1 MDSTSK
7 LKTVVFSDVRK
18 SSFRLQKLSEC
29 KKTLREGLGER
40 VGEGENKIGNFPR
53 ISYFRGMKNMKSGI
67 LLYLYMVCAGLLSAF
82 CGATAGEQYNYRQIT
97 PRDGMLS
104 NVRCVHAEKR
114 GFVWIG
120 SSTEGL
126 MRFDNYLPRRYS
138 SHDKGE
144 HALPGNN
151 IAQIA
156 EDSLGQIWVLTN
168 KGLARYRP
176 ETDDFYVPK
185 QPSEPGGGNLIVHC
199 ASPVAG
205 GMLFGSQ
212 NQIFRY
218 DYADDKI
225 RLLLNLRREEP
236 YPIHALYP
244 LEDGNFLCFNRW
256 RGVLVADSR
265 SGETRQPAFGSQKEN
280 TSILVDSQGRV
291 WLSPYNRGIECFDPE
306 GRRIAVYNTGNS
318 ALSNNVVLCMTEQ
331 EGKIWIGTDGGGIN
345 ILDPQTK
352 RISVLKHLPGN
363 PYTLP
368 CNSIRS
374 LHGDANGT
382 IWAGRIRGGL
392 IIIRKSDVKI
402 HVGTQPMSPDGLSA
416 ESVLCLYQEPGS
428 EQVWIGT
435 DGGGINRFD
444 PRTERFTHYP
454 STFGYK
460 IASIAGLSQQELLLS
475 IFSKGLYTF
484 DKRSGRLSALNCED
498 SLLRYQTTY
507 SGQSVNLLRES
518 DSTILFFAKPSY
530 RYHTRTR
537 RMERLETPDWLHA
550 GFPIAHEN
558 GKSYFHDQWHV
569 YETELGSNRIE
580 TLFGTGQDT
589 LINSIARTAE
599 GAFWIA
605 TDKGVLLRQ
614 PGAARCEEIPTPFF
628 RTLQAVVCDTR
639 GRVWAG
645 TDNGIFVRLPDV
657 GRFIP
662 FGESEEDAWNEFQPK
677 ARLATGDGSV
687 YLGGTGGLFHV
698 SAVHTPP
705 PADAPDI
712 GLMDAVLDGERA
724 ANRPPDEELRIPWT
738 NKTLVIRIRV
748 QEDDFFRKRL
758 YRFRVTGDSY
768 QEEFDSNN
776 PELML
781 RNLVPGHYVIEATCN
796 TPGGEWAAWKPVLRC
811 VVNPP
816 WYRSGWFT
824 ALWILAAAGL
834 ILGLFF
840 RLLRRKELRMQR
852 ELDRH
857 RQQIAEDKVRFLINI
872 SHELRTPLT
881 LILAPLGRLIR
892 NAPDAVTDRS
902 LLKKIYK
909 QAQRMKELINMVLTL
924 RKMETGVTTLH
935 PQSRDVNEWV
945 REIVEDFR
953 LEADDREIE
962 LRVEEDPQAGVRSFD
977 TEKCMI
983 VLSNLLINALK
994 HSPDRSRI
1002 TVRTEYE
1009 AARKRIR
1016 ISVIDRGCG
1025 LEGVD
1030 VERLFTRF
1038 YQGDSERSG
1047 SGIGLS
1053 YAKILVEQHGGTI
1066 GAAENPE
1073 GGATFHFELPATL
1086 SEETIEHAPRNY
1098 LNELLESG
1106 AAENTAGAEPDLSQL
1121 SMLVVEDDKE
1131 LVGFLKTEFAPRT
1144 KQLFTAHDGVEAL
1157 EILEKAPVDIIVSD
1171 VMMPRMNGYELCRQV
1186 KERIDISHIPVILL
1200 TARNDEQ
1207 SQLLGYNYG
1216 ADGYMAKPFEIEML
1230 SAMIAN
1236 LLRNRNLIRER
1247 YRQQSVM
1254 PAPEETAFS
1263 SADERFLVRL
1273 RTLVEENLQQV
1284 QFNIPYL
1291 CREIGMSRTV
1301 LYNKLKLLTGLN
1313 VKEYVTKIRIE
1324 RACRLIRETD
1334 ISITEVAEQTGFS
1347 SSRYFST
1354 AFKQYMGVTPS
1365 QYKSDPQ
1372 AEQES

>member
-1 MDSTSK
+1 M
-7 LKTVVFSDVRK
+7 
-18 SSFRLQKLSEC
+18 
-29 KKTLREGLGER
+29 
-40 VGEGENKIGNFPR
+40 
-53 ISYFRGMKNMKSGI
+53 
-67 LLYLYMVCAGLLSAF
+67 
-82 CGATAGEQYNYRQIT
+82 
-97 PRDGMLS
+97 
-104 NVRCVHAEKR
+104 
-114 GFVWIG
+114 
-120 SSTEGL
+120 
-126 MRFDNYLPRRYS
+126 
-138 SHDKGE
+138 
-144 HALPGNN
+144 
-151 IAQIA
+151 
-156 EDSLGQIWVLTN
+156 
-168 KGLARYRP
+168 
-176 ETDDFYVPK
+176 
-185 QPSEPGGGNLIVHC
+185 
-199 ASPVAG
+199 
-205 GMLFGSQ
+205 
-212 NQIFRY
+212 
-218 DYADDKI
+218 
-225 RLLLNLRREEP
+225 
-236 YPIHALYP
+236 
-244 LEDGNFLCFNRW
+244 
-256 RGVLVADSR
+256 
-265 SGETRQPAFGSQKEN
+265 
-280 TSILVDSQGRV
+280 
-291 WLSPYNRGIECFDPE
+291 
-306 GRRIAVYNTGNS
+306 
-318 ALSNNVVLCMTEQ
+318 
-331 EGKIWIGTDGGGIN
+331 
-345 ILDPQTK
+345 
-352 RISVLKHLPGN
+352 
-363 PYTLP
+363 
-368 CNSIRS
+368 
-374 LHGDANGT
+374 
-382 IWAGRIRGGL
+382 
-392 IIIRKSDVKI
+392 
-402 HVGTQPMSPDGLSA
+402 
-416 ESVLCLYQEPGS
+416 
-428 EQVWIGT
+428 
-435 DGGGINRFD
+435 
-444 PRTERFTHYP
+444 
-454 STFGYK
+454 
-460 IASIAGLSQQELLLS
+460 
-475 IFSKGLYTF
+475 
-484 DKRSGRLSALNCED
+484 
-498 SLLRYQTTY
+498 
-507 SGQSVNLLRES
+507 NLLRES

-796 TPGGEWAAWKPVLRC
+796 TAGGEWAAWKPVLRC

-1086 SEETIEHAPRNY
+1086 SGETIEHAPRNY

-1157 EILEKAPVDIIVSD
+1157 EILEKTSVDIIVSD
-1171 VMMPRMNGYELCRQV
+1171 VMMPRMNGYELCRRV
-1186 KERIDISHIPVILL
+1186 KERINISHIPVILL

-1301 LYNKLKLLTGLN
+1301 LYNKLKQLTGLN

-1372 AEQES
+1372 AEQEQV

>member
-1 MDSTSK
+1 MDSTPK

-82 CGATAGEQYNYRQIT
+82 CRATAGEQYNYRQIT

-218 DYADDKI
+218 DYADDEI
-225 RLLLNLRREEP
+225 RLLLTFRREDP
-236 YPIHALYP
+236 YPIHALYT
-244 LEDGNFLCFNRW
+244 LENGNFLCFNRW
-256 RGVLVADSR
+256 HGLLEVDPRSR
-265 SGETRQPAFGSQKEN
+265 ETRQPAFRGNKEN

-331 EGKIWIGTDGGGIN
+331 EGKI
-345 ILDPQTK
+345 
-352 RISVLKHLPGN
+352 
-363 PYTLP
+363 
-368 CNSIRS
+368 
-374 LHGDANGT
+374 
-382 IWAGRIRGGL
+382 
-392 IIIRKSDVKI
+392 
-402 HVGTQPMSPDGLSA
+402 
-416 ESVLCLYQEPGS
+416 
-428 EQVWIGT
+428 WIGT

-796 TPGGEWAAWKPVLRC
+796 TAGGEWAAWKPVLRC

-994 HSPDRSRI
+994 HSPDRSRV

-1157 EILEKAPVDIIVSD
+1157 EILEKTSVDIIVSD
-1171 VMMPRMNGYELCRQV
+1171 VMMPRMNGYELCRRV
-1186 KERIDISHIPVILL
+1186 KERINISHIPVILL

-1263 SADERFLVRL
+1263 SADERFLIKL

-1301 LYNKLKLLTGLN
+1301 LYNKLKQLTGLN